1 MFICASRKSRTKQT
15 AASISL
21 LRIHRAEHRT
31 HSSFSEL
38 PTHRCLHMLDDL
50 SAYHAWT
57 V

>member
-1 MFICASRKSRTKQT
+1 VFICASRKSRTEQT